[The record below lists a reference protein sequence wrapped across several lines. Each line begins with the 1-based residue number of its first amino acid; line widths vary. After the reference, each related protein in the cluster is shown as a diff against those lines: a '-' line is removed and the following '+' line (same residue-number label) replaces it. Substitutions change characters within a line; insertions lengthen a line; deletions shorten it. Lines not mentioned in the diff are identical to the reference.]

1 VHRSFHPL
9 ACIRPRGAE
18 DECRLERGD
27 NEENGCRQPC
37 SDPSCHAPTVMI
49 GALGTRPTT
58 EYRRGGP
65 VALSAPSQTLSLFAL
80 CLAAATGLCSYNSG
94 RAPLSPTSL

>member
-1 VHRSFHPL
+1 
-9 ACIRPRGAE
+9 
-18 DECRLERGD
+18 
-27 NEENGCRQPC
+27 
-37 SDPSCHAPTVMI
+37 MI

-65 VALSAPSQTLSLFAL
+65 MALSAPSQTLSLFAL